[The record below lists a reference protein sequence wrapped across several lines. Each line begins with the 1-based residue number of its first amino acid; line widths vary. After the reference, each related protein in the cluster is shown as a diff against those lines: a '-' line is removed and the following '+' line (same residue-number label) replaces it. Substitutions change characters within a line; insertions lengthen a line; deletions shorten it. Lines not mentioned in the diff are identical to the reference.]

1 MNVQVGE
8 AGGVATG
15 QKLSQVHRK
24 VRVVELS
31 AHGDTVPMKQAEDAI
46 TW

>member
-1 MNVQVGE
+1 VAE
-8 AGGVATG
+8 AGGVAAG
-15 QKLSQVHRK
+15 QKQSQVHRK
-24 VRVVELS
+24 VRVVELI